1 MNAVRSHEITRKTDA
16 VDAPQHSPAINELCQ
31 YTPHSFAPSRRN
43 SLRGIHSHETRRQMY
58 IGFSIGAVEWLGHDL
73 AGAASQPQREDRL
86 RHDIRF
92 RMAAVIGGTEGMPQ
106 LRH

>member
-1 MNAVRSHEITRKTDA
+1 
-16 VDAPQHSPAINELCQ
+16 
-31 YTPHSFAPSRRN
+31 
-43 SLRGIHSHETRRQMY
+43 MY
-58 IGFSIGAVEWLGHDL
+58 IGFSIGGVEWLGHDL